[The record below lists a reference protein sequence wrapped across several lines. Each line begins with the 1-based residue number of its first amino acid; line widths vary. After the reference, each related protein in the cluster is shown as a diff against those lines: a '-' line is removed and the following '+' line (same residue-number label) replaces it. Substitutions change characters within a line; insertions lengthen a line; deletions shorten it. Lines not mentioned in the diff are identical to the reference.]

1 MISNIRFSLRPDIN
15 YKKKYST
22 IMDAITFQFLIG
34 LKVLEG
40 FRYASHGYCYDI
52 FIYMKMIDT

>member
-1 MISNIRFSLRPDIN
+1 
-15 YKKKYST
+15 
-22 IMDAITFQFLIG
+22 MDAITFQFLIG